1 MVGIS
6 CFLFLL
12 FLFKN
17 FPQWPAYN
25 EATLRDCKSM
35 NLICDNQGFVR
46 DFSKKMKME
55 DGRGKMEEVQEVIC
69 GNFTWKVKLRLKTID
84 FKLKAFP
91 RKRLSVVNG

>member
-1 MVGIS
+1 
-6 CFLFLL
+6 
-12 FLFKN
+12 
-17 FPQWPAYN
+17 
-25 EATLRDCKSM
+25 
-35 NLICDNQGFVR
+35 
-46 DFSKKMKME
+46 ME